1 MQNESSI
8 PRIGQVKDPK
18 DFVKDFE
25 NDQRSDIKR
34 KSVMANFHSK
44 KASLGDQAKITRFSN
59 PQQQE
64 K

>member
-1 MQNESSI
+1 MQNESYI
-8 PRIGQVKDPK
+8 PKIEQVKDPK

-34 KSVMANFHSK
+34 KNVMANFHTK
-44 KASLGDQAKITRFSN
+44 KASLGEQAKITRFSN

>member
-1 MQNESSI
+1 MPKIE
-8 PRIGQVKDPK
+8 QVKDPK

-34 KSVMANFHSK
+34 KSVMANFHAK
-44 KASLGDQAKITRFSN
+44 KASLGEQAKITRFSD

-64 K
+64 T